1 MNVST
6 SRHGPLHLCK
16 GSRSKP
22 LPPARRAPITMT
34 MTITATIRHHAHE
47 PHPDAAMNPRIVRI

>member
-1 MNVST
+1 
-6 SRHGPLHLCK
+6 
-16 GSRSKP
+16 
-22 LPPARRAPITMT
+22 MT